1 MIAYSTRWKH
11 YVELWFDEP
20 DPDADTDVDV
30 LARRRALSRPGSGH
44 CEAFYSLRIDLSKTP
59 ETIYEGFTRNTR
71 AQIRRSVES
80 DQLRFDF
87 FDEPTAG
94 QMAEFIAFYDAFAQS
109 KGLDPMS
116 PEYAEAHRLSGQC
129 SLSRVRCDRED
140 LVWHANV
147 SYGPHVGMMF
157 SASQLRL
164 AAGDERK
171 LIGRANRRLHWEELK
186 RFRAQGRRYYDFG
199 GWYEG
204 HTDEERLSINR
215 FKEEFGGSKVL
226 LFAGLENRTFVAKLT
241 AALKQ
246 RTESPRR
253 DRIEISL

>member
-1 MIAYSTRWKH
+1 MIAYSTRWKT

-20 DPDADTDVDV
+20 DPDTDVDV
-30 LARRRALSRPGSGH
+30 LTRCRALSPPHSGQ
-44 CEAFYSLRIDLSKTP
+44 CETFYSLRIDLSEP
-59 ETIYEGFTRNTR
+59 AEAIYARFTRNTR

-80 DQLRFDF
+80 DQLEFDF
-87 FDEPTAG
+87 FDDPTVE

-109 KGLDPMS
+109 KGLEPMS

-129 SLSRVRCDRED
+129 SLSRVRRGRED

-147 SYGPHVGMMF
+147 SYGGHVGMMF

-164 AAGDERK
+164 AASEERK

-186 RFRAQGRRYYDFG
+186 HFQAQGRQDYDFG

-204 HTDEERLSINR
+204 HTDEEKLSINR
-215 FKEEFGGSKVL
+215 FKEEFGGKKVL
-226 LFAGLENRTFVAKLT
+226 LYAGLENRTLVAKLT
-241 AALKQ
+241 AALKP
-246 RTESPRR
+246 RTEPAAR
-253 DRIEISL
+253 DKIEISL

>member
-1 MIAYSTRWKH
+1 MIAYRTRWKS

-20 DPDADTDVDV
+20 DPDTDVDV
-30 LARRRALSRPGSGH
+30 LTRCRALSRPLSGH
-44 CEAFYSLRIDLSKTP
+44 SETFYSLRIDLSETP
-59 ETIYEGFTRNTR
+59 ATIHARFTRNTR
-71 AQIRRSVES
+71 AQIRRSIES
-80 DQLRFDF
+80 DDLRFDF
-87 FDEPTAG
+87 FDQPTAE

-109 KGLDPMS
+109 KALAPMS

-129 SLSRVRCDRED
+129 SLSRVRRGRED

-147 SYGPHVGMMF
+147 SYGPHVGMMY

-164 AAGDERK
+164 AASDERK

-204 HTDEERLSINR
+204 QTDEEKLSINR
-215 FKEEFGGSKVL
+215 FKEEFGGEKVL
-226 LFAGLENRTFVAKLT
+226 LFAGLENRTLVAKVT
-241 AALKQ
+241 AVLKR
-246 RTESPRR
+246 RTESQTPS
-253 DRIEISL
+253 DKIEISL

>member
-1 MIAYSTRWKH
+1 LK
-11 YVELWFDEP
+11 
-20 DPDADTDVDV
+20 
-30 LARRRALSRPGSGH
+30 RPVSGS
-44 CEAFYSLRIDLSKTP
+44 CEAFYSLRIDLSETP
-59 ETIYEGFTRNTR
+59 ETIYSCFTRNTR

-94 QMAEFIAFYDAFAQS
+94 QMAEFKAFYDAFAQS
-109 KGLDPMS
+109 KALEPMS

-129 SLSRVRCDRED
+129 SLTRVRCGGED

-147 SYGPHVGMMF
+147 AYGPHVGMKF

-164 AAGDERK
+164 AAPEERK

-226 LFAGLENRTFVAKLT
+226 LFAGLENRTLVAKVT

-246 RTESPRR
+246 RTESLAREK
-253 DRIEISL
+253 IEISL